1 VGALKNIKTT
11 VFGMG
16 CFWGAEEVF
25 RKVKGV
31 VSTEVGFMG
40 GTIKNP
46 TYGQVCRGNSGHI
59 EVVKI
64 DYDPEIISYDELLD
78 LFWNNHN
85 PTTPNKQGWD
95 VGEQYSSSIFYF
107 DDEQKLIAEK
117 SLEKM
122 QENTDSKIVTII
134 KKAGSF
140 YPAEEYH
147 QKYFMKKN
155 NSILNF

>member
-1 VGALKNIKTT
+1 LKNIKTT

-25 RKVKGV
+25 RKINGV

-46 TYGQVCRGNSGHI
+46 TYGQVCRGKSGHI

-95 VGEQYSSSIFYF
+95 VGEQYSSYIFYF

-122 QENTDSKIVTII
+122 QENTDLKIVTII
-134 KKAGSF
+134 EKAGSF

>member
-122 QENTDSKIVTII
+122 QENTDLKIVTII

>member
-1 VGALKNIKTT
+1 MKNIKTT

-95 VGEQYSSSIFYF
+95 VGEQYSSYIFYF